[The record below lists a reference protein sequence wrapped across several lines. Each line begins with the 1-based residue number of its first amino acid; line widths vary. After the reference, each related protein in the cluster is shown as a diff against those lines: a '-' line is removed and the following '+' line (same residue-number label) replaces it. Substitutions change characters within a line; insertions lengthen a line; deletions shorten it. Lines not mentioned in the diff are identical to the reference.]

1 MGCCA
6 NKGDIDPNAPEWME
20 KKWSHERLKQDW
32 KTLKAGD
39 ILLVTY
45 RKGHP
50 NRLIGK
56 SQGSFWDHIG
66 IVVHGFDRSSWH
78 DRIDRWDHNSV
89 DCMDA
94 RRAGPQVLE
103 STGAG
108 VHIYNLLERVSDPEG
123 YKYHRI
129 CYSLRRLVG
138 VRRNREFYK
147 VVESLCRDTLG
158 KKYSSITNLLST
170 VLRSHAANDSQ
181 PCVVT
186 AGRNEMKTVHC
197 SQLCALM
204 YQRLGLMSR
213 QYASRNFFPSDFS
226 STSEGKYK
234 VDFLMAKVSNAKLT
248 KEELLFYE
256 GQHEEHDKAR
266 LFAKRN
272 KVVPSKSKVS
282 PQKQQIMKRK
292 STFVINRVVEQPR
305 KKMSKKEWQIKRK
318 KSKVKFKFGDWEK
331 LYDEEVQ
338 SDYYHNTVTGES
350 QWEQPD
356 EFPLKKISKQ
366 EWKIKRKKSKVKFK
380 FGDWEKLYDEEVQSD
395 YYYNTVTGESQ
406 WEKPDEYIEDVE
418 LHMP

>member
-1 MGCCA
+1 MG
-6 NKGDIDPNAPEWME
+6 
-20 KKWSHERLKQDW
+20 
-32 KTLKAGD
+32 
-39 ILLVTY
+39 
-45 RKGHP
+45 
-50 NRLIGK
+50 
-56 SQGSFWDHIG
+56 
-66 IVVHGFDRSSWH
+66 
-78 DRIDRWDHNSV
+78 
-89 DCMDA
+89 
-94 RRAGPQVLE
+94 
-103 STGAG
+103 
-108 VHIYNLLERVSDPEG
+108 
-123 YKYHRI
+123 
-129 CYSLRRLVG
+129 
-138 VRRNREFYK
+138 
-147 VVESLCRDTLG
+147 TLG

-266 LFAKRN
+266 LFAKR
-272 KVVPSKSKVS
+272 
-282 PQKQQIMKRK
+282 K
-292 STFVINRVVEQPR
+292 STFLINRVVEQPR

-331 LYDEEVQ
+331 LYDEEAQ

-356 EFPLKKISKQ
+356 
-366 EWKIKRKKSKVKFK
+366 
-380 FGDWEKLYDEEVQSD
+380 D
-395 YYYNTVTGESQ
+395 
-406 WEKPDEYIEDVE
+406 YIEDVE